1 LENKAKKLSFAGLKV
16 IERDGSLKLFQPDE
30 NYFFFDLENIEVE
43 TWEKRGK
50 RGARLSNGYQ
60 VLEGW
65 ILFPP
70 GGVNSSNDIPE
81 GMPKLV
87 SLRDLNLMSNN
98 FEKELLTEPKNQSL
112 INAIYL
118 TSKSIVEGAKKAGL
132 NMTPKIESILKFM
145 KIYVVDLV

>member
-1 LENKAKKLSFAGLKV
+1 LEKKAKKLSFAGLKV
-16 IERDGSLKLFQPDE
+16 TKSNGILKFYQPDE
-30 NYFFFDLENIEVE
+30 NYFLFDLKNVDIE

-50 RGARLSNGYQ
+50 RGAKLSNGYQ

-87 SLRDLNLMSNN
+87 SLRDLSLMSKN

-118 TSKSIVEGAKKAGL
+118 TSKSIVEGAKQAGL
-132 NMTPKIESILKFM
+132 NMNPKIESILKFM
-145 KIYVVDLV
+145 KIYVVDLI